1 MDYPKL
7 IACMMRFSGEALRK
21 YLGEDLID
29 QLVSEWESAEYSS
42 LTKKRLAEM
51 ILHLNGTAILRNPAF
66 RKDVLFHMEE
76 RDIDL
81 IYQELPPSRKRDS
94 ASLEQKATAITTM
107 PWREGPAFNKLITIL
122 GVSPSIFDVKT
133 LDETSVVTHQAEER
147 FFELLDYQFVIKQR
161 VLNELNKPNELK
173 RMLVHMPTGTG
184 KTKTTMHTLVHYFN
198 FSLHQEGLVIWLAH
212 TTELLQQA
220 YDTFTSVWSHLGS
233 GTVKA
238 YKLWGTRDIPVGD
251 DAFCGVM
258 FCGIQKLQA
267 VKQSNPALFN
277 KIVESARLIV
287 FDEAHKALAT
297 ETRQL
302 VESLMVKKAGMCD
315 RSLIGLTATPGRTT
329 LSSEENGLFS
339 DMFEGRIIRID
350 PDIVNQI
357 NLSKLDY
364 LNTETDNNIIHY
376 FQEAGILSHIQKE
389 QLTYEEAFTADQIR
403 RIRVSMTING
413 YEDFSKTALEMIG
426 RNRSRNAAILRKLR
440 ELSSENVPTIVFACS
455 VTHAKLLSYM
465 LSLESIPNTLVIG
478 EMSATDRA
486 DAIAAF
492 KDRTNPVNILINY
505 EVLTTGFDSTNI
517 RCVFITRPTQSI
529 VLYSQMLGRGLR
541 GPMMGGNAECLLV
554 DVKDNLGRFNPEM
567 AFNHF
572 DSYWL

>member
-7 IACMMRFSGEALRK
+7 VACMMRFSGESLRK

-29 QLVSEWESAEYSS
+29 QLVSEWESAEFSS

-51 ILHLNGTAILRNPAF
+51 IIHLNGTAILRNPAF
-66 RKDVLFHMEE
+66 RKDVLFHMDE

-81 IYQELPPSRKRDS
+81 VYIELPSSRKREP
-94 ASLEQKATAITTM
+94 ATLEQKASAIAAM
-107 PWREGPAFNKLITIL
+107 PWREGPVFSKFIALL
-122 GVSPSIFDVKT
+122 GVSPSIFDVRVV
-133 LDETSVVTHQAEER
+133 DETSVITHQAEDR

-198 FSLHQEGLVIWLAH
+198 FSLHQDGLVIWLAH

-220 YDTFTSVWSHLGS
+220 YDTFTSVWSHVGN

-238 YKLWGTRDIPVGD
+238 YKLWGTRNIPVGD
-251 DAFCGVM
+251 STFCGVM

-267 VKQSNPALFN
+267 VKQSNPLLFE
-277 KIVESARLIV
+277 KIVNSASLIV

-302 VESLMVKKAGMCD
+302 VESMMVKKAGMRD

-329 LSSEENGLFS
+329 LTSEENRLFS

-357 NLSKLDY
+357 NMSKLEY

-389 QLTYEEAFTADQIR
+389 QLTYEEAFTANQLKKIR
-403 RIRVSMTING
+403 ASMTING
-413 YEDFSKTALEMIG
+413 YEDFSKAALEMIG
-426 RNRSRNAAILRKLR
+426 RNRSRNAAILKRLR
-440 ELSSENVPTIVFACS
+440 ELSTDNVPTIVFACS

-478 EMSATDRA
+478 EMSAADRA
-486 DAIAAF
+486 DAISAF
-492 KDRTNPVNILINY
+492 KDRSNPVNILINY

-541 GPMMGGNAECLLV
+541 GPMMGGNAECMLI
-554 DVKDNLGRFNPEM
+554 DIKDNLGRFNPEL

-572 DSYWL
+572 DGYWS

>member
-1 MDYPKL
+1 M
-7 IACMMRFSGEALRK
+7 
-21 YLGEDLID
+21 
-29 QLVSEWESAEYSS
+29 
-42 LTKKRLAEM
+42 
-51 ILHLNGTAILRNPAF
+51 
-66 RKDVLFHMEE
+66 
-76 RDIDL
+76 
-81 IYQELPPSRKRDS
+81 
-94 ASLEQKATAITTM
+94 
-107 PWREGPAFNKLITIL
+107 
-122 GVSPSIFDVKT
+122 
-133 LDETSVVTHQAEER
+133 
-147 FFELLDYQFVIKQR
+147 
-161 VLNELNKPNELK
+161 
-173 RMLVHMPTGTG
+173 
-184 KTKTTMHTLVHYFN
+184 
-198 FSLHQEGLVIWLAH
+198 
-212 TTELLQQA
+212 
-220 YDTFTSVWSHLGS
+220 
-233 GTVKA
+233 
-238 YKLWGTRDIPVGD
+238 
-251 DAFCGVM
+251 
-258 FCGIQKLQA
+258 
-267 VKQSNPALFN
+267 
-277 KIVESARLIV
+277 

-517 RCVFITRPTQSI
+517 RCVFITRPTQSV

-572 DSYWL
+572 DSYWS

>member
-21 YLGEDLID
+21 YFGEDLID
-29 QLVSEWESAEYSS
+29 QLVSEWESAEFSS

-51 ILHLNGTAILRNPAF
+51 IIHLNGTAILRNPAF
-66 RKDVLFHMEE
+66 RKDVLFHMDE
-76 RDIDL
+76 RDIEL
-81 IYQELPPSRKRDS
+81 VYQELPSSRKRES
-94 ASLEQKATAITTM
+94 ATIEQKASAITAM
-107 PWREGPAFNKLITIL
+107 PWRKGPVFSKFIDIL
-122 GVSPSIFDVKT
+122 SVSPSIFDVST
-133 LDETSVVTHQAEER
+133 LDETSVITHQAGDR

-220 YDTFTSVWSHLGS
+220 YDTFTSVWSHLGN

-251 DAFCGVM
+251 DALCGIM

-267 VKQSNPALFN
+267 VKHSNPLLFE
-277 KIVESARLIV
+277 KIVDSASLIV

-302 VESLMVKKAGMCD
+302 VESMMLKKAGMRD

-329 LSSEENGLFS
+329 LSSEENRLFS

-357 NLSKLDY
+357 NMSKLDY

-389 QLTYEEAFTADQIR
+389 QLTYEEAFTENQLR
-403 RIRVSMTING
+403 KIRVSMTING
-413 YEDFSKTALEMIG
+413 YEDFSKAALEIIG
-426 RNRSRNAAILRKLR
+426 RNRSRNAAILKRLR
-440 ELSSENVPTIVFACS
+440 ELSADNVPTIVFACS

-478 EMSATDRA
+478 EMSTADRA

-492 KDRTNPVNILINY
+492 KDRTNPINILINY

-541 GPMMGGNAECLLV
+541 GPMMGGNAECTLI
-554 DVKDNLGRFNPEM
+554 DIKDNLGRFNPEL

-572 DSYWL
+572 DGYWS

>member
-29 QLVSEWESAEYSS
+29 QLVSEWESVEYSS

-94 ASLEQKATAITTM
+94 ASLEQKATAIATM
-107 PWREGPAFNKLITIL
+107 PWREGPVFNKLITIL

-133 LDETSVVTHQAEER
+133 LDETSVITHQAEDR

-238 YKLWGTRDIPVGD
+238 YKLWGARDIPVGD

-267 VKQSNPALFN
+267 

-302 VESLMVKKAGMCD
+302 VESLMIKKAGMCD

-357 NLSKLDY
+357 NMSRLDY
-364 LNTETDNNIIHY
+364 LNTEMDDNIIHY

-389 QLTYEEAFTADQIR
+389 QLSYEEAFTAAQIKK
-403 RIRVSMTING
+403 IRVSMSING
-413 YEDFSKTALEMIG
+413 YEDFSKAALEMIG

-554 DVKDNLGRFNPEM
+554 DIKDNLGRFNPEM

-572 DSYWL
+572 DSYWS